1 MKSNFA
7 FLATDFPILY
17 KYGLLAE
24 QYLYSDPNTCLYK
37 LGKMG
42 EAIINLMYQYDNIEY
57 PEPNKAVSRIN
68 KLRRYDLLDDAL
80 ATLFHKLRKIRNDAV
95 HEDEDSIEICKSYLP
110 VAHSIS
116 AWFQEVY
123 GQNGDF
129 DASQAGFIMPEPQK
143 VSQPNPVAEND
154 IEEKLMEEA
163 NSKARKT
170 KAVAAGERQ
179 KRIVKAAYGR
189 RKSEA
194 ETRLLIDEQL
204 RQVGWDADTQLL
216 RYSKGIRPAK
226 GRNMAIAEWP
236 TRSKTGQNG
245 YADYAL
251 FIGLKLVAIVEAKAA
266 HKDVSTVIDFQG
278 KQYPREIRSEDEKY
292 LLGHWGEYKVPFSF
306 ATNGRPYL
314 EQLKTKSGIW
324 FLDLRKSSNIPKP
337 LKGWIS
343 PVGFQDLL
351 AKDVEA
357 GNTALQHMSHDVLR
371 DPDGLNLRYYQIEAI
386 MAAEQAVIS
395 GANTCLLAMATGTGK
410 TRTVLGMIYR
420 FLKTNRFQ
428 RILFLVDRNSLGV
441 QAHDVFKDVKLEE
454 LMSLDKI
461 YNIKGLEDK
470 LVDKETRVQV
480 ATVQGM
486 IQRILY
492 NNDEQKP
499 AVSDFDLI
507 IVDEAHRGYTL
518 DKLMAEEELAFRDQ
532 RDFQSKYRSVIE
544 YFDCVKIALTAT
556 PAIHTTQIF
565 GQPIYTYS
573 YREAVIDGYLVDH
586 DVPHNIKT
594 QLSQQG
600 IKYHKGDSAA
610 VYDPVTGL
618 ITNIDN
624 LEDELNFDIDDFN
637 RQVISE
643 SFNRAV
649 LEEICQDIDPT
660 DEGAGKTLIYAV
672 SDHHADM
679 IVNILKNIYQS
690 YDVDNSAIQKIT
702 GSIENGNQKKIQEAI
717 KRFKNE
723 AYPNIVVTVDLLT
736 TGIDVPEITKLVFLR
751 RVKSRIL
758 FEQMLG
764 RATRLCPAIK
774 KDHFDIYDAVQ
785 IYDAIAS
792 NMKPVTSNPAISLVE
807 LIDTLKEVED
817 GDNKVLSFQLGQI
830 EAKLQRKRQRL
841 MANKEEQFISMT
853 QGRNLEQYIQ
863 ELVHMVAPSA
873 KKKLL
878 EDREIFVELEKK
890 SGPAYTRPI
899 IVDNHADKITEHTR
913 NYGTG
918 KRPEDYIEEFA
929 SFVKG
934 NMNQIAALQIICTRP
949 ADLTRE
955 GLKEL
960 RLLLDRNG
968 FTLPQLNTAVSQ
980 TSNEEIVADIISLVR
995 RYAIGSTLLSHE
1007 EKVAQAIKR
1016 LKKNH
1021 KFTAMQEGWIK
1032 MIGDYLQHE
1041 PVLNKAVFDQDSRF
1055 RQKGGFKRID
1065 KMLNNQLESIIRD
1078 LNDYMYDDNGGKF
1091 A

>member
-1 MKSNFA
+1 
-7 FLATDFPILY
+7 
-17 KYGLLAE
+17 
-24 QYLYSDPNTCLYK
+24 
-37 LGKMG
+37 
-42 EAIINLMYQYDNIEY
+42 
-57 PEPNKAVSRIN
+57 
-68 KLRRYDLLDDAL
+68 
-80 ATLFHKLRKIRNDAV
+80 
-95 HEDEDSIEICKSYLP
+95 
-110 VAHSIS
+110 
-116 AWFQEVY
+116 
-123 GQNGDF
+123 
-129 DASQAGFIMPEPQK
+129 
-143 VSQPNPVAEND
+143 
-154 IEEKLMEEA
+154 
-163 NSKARKT
+163 
-170 KAVAAGERQ
+170 
-179 KRIVKAAYGR
+179 
-189 RKSEA
+189 
-194 ETRLLIDEQL
+194 
-204 RQVGWDADTQLL
+204 
-216 RYSKGIRPAK
+216 
-226 GRNMAIAEWP
+226 
-236 TRSKTGQNG
+236 
-245 YADYAL
+245 
-251 FIGLKLVAIVEAKAA
+251 
-266 HKDVSTVIDFQG
+266 
-278 KQYPREIRSEDEKY
+278 
-292 LLGHWGEYKVPFSF
+292 
-306 ATNGRPYL
+306 
-314 EQLKTKSGIW
+314 
-324 FLDLRKSSNIPKP
+324 
-337 LKGWIS
+337 
-343 PVGFQDLL
+343 
-351 AKDVEA
+351 
-357 GNTALQHMSHDVLR
+357 
-371 DPDGLNLRYYQIEAI
+371 
-386 MAAEQAVIS
+386 
-395 GANTCLLAMATGTGK
+395 
-410 TRTVLGMIYR
+410 
-420 FLKTNRFQ
+420 
-428 RILFLVDRNSLGV
+428 
-441 QAHDVFKDVKLEE
+441 
-454 LMSLDKI
+454 
-461 YNIKGLEDK
+461 
-470 LVDKETRVQV
+470 
-480 ATVQGM
+480 
-486 IQRILY
+486 
-492 NNDEQKP
+492 
-499 AVSDFDLI
+499 
-507 IVDEAHRGYTL
+507 
-518 DKLMAEEELAFRDQ
+518 
-532 RDFQSKYRSVIE
+532 
-544 YFDCVKIALTAT
+544 
-556 PAIHTTQIF
+556 
-565 GQPIYTYS
+565 
-573 YREAVIDGYLVDH
+573 
-586 DVPHNIKT
+586 
-594 QLSQQG
+594 
-600 IKYHKGDSAA
+600 
-610 VYDPVTGL
+610 
-618 ITNIDN
+618 
-624 LEDELNFDIDDFN
+624 
-637 RQVISE
+637 
-643 SFNRAV
+643 
-649 LEEICQDIDPT
+649 
-660 DEGAGKTLIYAV
+660 
-672 SDHHADM
+672 M

-863 ELVHMVAPSA
+863 ELVRMVAPSA